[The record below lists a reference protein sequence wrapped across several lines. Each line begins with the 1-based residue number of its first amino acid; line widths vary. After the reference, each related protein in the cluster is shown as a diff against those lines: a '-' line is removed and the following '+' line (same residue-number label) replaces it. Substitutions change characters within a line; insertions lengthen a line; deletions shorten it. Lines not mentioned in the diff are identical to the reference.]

1 MTIVPY
7 YKTMNEMSTDM
18 ENQKPADDVVVAF
31 GRYRFIAI
39 LTGTVLAFLTVVAI
53 PYKYIFNGPGDWTAY
68 AWMAHGWLYIVYFL
82 LTLDFGLRAKWGIG
96 KLILMELA
104 GTIPFMSFWSEKKL
118 RRELG
123 L

>member
-1 MTIVPY
+1 MNQEVPA
-7 YKTMNEMSTDM
+7 
-18 ENQKPADDVVVAF
+18 QDVVVAF

-82 LTLDFGLRAKWGIG
+82 LTLDLGLRAKWSIG

-104 GTIPFMSFWSEKKL
+104 GTVPFMSFWSERKL
-118 RRELG
+118 RKEFQL
-123 L
+123 